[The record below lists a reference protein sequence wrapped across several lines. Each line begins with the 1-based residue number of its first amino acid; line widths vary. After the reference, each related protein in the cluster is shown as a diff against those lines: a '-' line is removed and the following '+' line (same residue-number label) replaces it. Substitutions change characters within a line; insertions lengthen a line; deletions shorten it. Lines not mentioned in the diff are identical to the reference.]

1 MKDIAERL
9 KTIRER
15 IAQAAL
21 RAGRSPKEIKLL
33 AASKT
38 VSVEKIRQAAAA
50 GVQLFGE
57 NYVQEAREKIKQLK
71 DLGLTW
77 HLIGHL
83 QKNKAKL
90 AVELFDLIETVDS
103 LSLAEELDRRARARG
118 RVMPILVEVNIGGE
132 KSKAGVAPQ
141 DLLKFIGEIA
151 PLANLRVCG
160 LMTIPPFREDPEEV
174 RPYFRQLRELA
185 EELKRAA
192 IPGVE
197 IKDLSMGMSHD
208 FEVAI
213 EEGATIIRLGTAI
226 FGPRPPRT

>member
-1 MKDIAERL
+1 M
-9 KTIRER
+9 
-15 IAQAAL
+15 
-21 RAGRSPKEIKLL
+21 
-33 AASKT
+33 
-38 VSVEKIRQAAAA
+38 
-50 GVQLFGE
+50 
-57 NYVQEAREKIKQLK
+57 
-71 DLGLTW
+71 
-77 HLIGHL
+77 HLIGNL
-83 QKNKAKL
+83 QINKAKL

-118 RVMPILVEVNIGGE
+118 RVVPILVEVNIGGE